1 MLTRYTGGVPLK
13 TEKKRIVVVSTIVL
27 VAVIAAA
34 IFIPYFRNKSVS
46 GCMKED
52 LKNVDNVSLIA
63 HCAEIDGKKDSVAGV
78 KESVRLG
85 ANAVIVDLCFRKDGT
100 PVMTDDYS
108 SADSAET
115 VEQLFKA
122 MNDDKYNK
130 TIIYLNIVQLG
141 EMTELNTLAVEYG
154 MLDRLFLTGIDSD
167 RYDLIKSDDTI
178 VPLLLDYTFNSDE
191 LSSMNDGSFK
201 KPDILEEKGATG
213 FVINA
218 SQISP
223 ELVEV
228 LHDYG
233 IYFMADGI
241 DGVSEMCEI
250 LLDGTENVTVSD
262 IAKAK
267 ETLDKWTE
275 KMQERYKA
283 SVEKSI
289 KELSN
294 KAEEN

>member
-27 VAVIAAA
+27 VAVIAAT

-130 TIIYLNIVQLG
+130 TVIYLNIVQLG

-178 VPLLLDYTFNSDE
+178 VPFLLDYTFNSDE

-241 DGVSEMCEI
+241 DGISEMCEI